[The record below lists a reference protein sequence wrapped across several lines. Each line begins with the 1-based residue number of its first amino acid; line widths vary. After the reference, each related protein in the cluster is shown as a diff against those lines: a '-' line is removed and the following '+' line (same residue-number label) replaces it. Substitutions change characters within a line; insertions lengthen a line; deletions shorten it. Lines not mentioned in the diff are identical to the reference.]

1 MNNKISLSIVL
12 LLVLGSV
19 SIPAAYAQLPVGP
32 ELITNGGFESGD
44 GTGWSLGPD
53 DSVISGDASSGTY
66 SSQIMPDGSASQF
79 FPAVRT
85 SGNLTF
91 WGKCTSDSSYQVV
104 VAVWHGNTGDYFTID
119 MTNEWQQY
127 TVPVDNNQQ
136 TRGVAFGVTYVSGP
150 LPSFVLI
157 DEVSLKGPAPE
168 GEIPDIPTIALP
180 VIVAVIGLVFL
191 FQRRKRE

>member
-1 MNNKISLSIVL
+1 MNNKISLSIVV
-12 LLVLGSV
+12 LLVFGSV

-66 SSQIMPDGSASQF
+66 SSQIMPDGDASQF

-91 WGKCTSDSSYQVV
+91 WGKCTSDSSCQVV
-104 VAVWHGNTGDYFTID
+104 VAVWHGNTGDYSTID

-127 TVPVDNNQQ
+127 TVPVDNNQES
-136 TRGVAFGVTYVSGP
+136 RGVAFGVLYVPGP
-150 LPSFVLI
+150 LPSSVLI